1 MKFRKPKSPATKTI
15 EFRLKEEIDER
26 VFVTPEP
33 GNQHV
38 PKWFKDMPR
47 FLNGEDKLHLRPLNL
62 TGKWCVP
69 IVDGFTSGYYVV
81 TPYEL
86 QVSIPQKVLPKA
98 MLEDPNI
105 SFDGLTQDITHS
117 YPGLPAYQK
126 RDLELAKD
134 FPPPAGYHPGVWVW
148 ETTMQ
153 IITPP
158 GYSVWFM
165 HPSNRYDLP
174 FITASGIIDTDKTGG
189 LGGSIPFYLRKDFE
203 GIIPKGTPIIQ
214 IFPFKRDNWQ
224 KHDSDKRE
232 DLLGVAKS
240 RMQASGFYKQH
251 NWNKKKFE

>member
-1 MKFRKPKSPATKTI
+1 MKFRKIKPPATKTI

-26 VFVTPEP
+26 VFLTPQP

-69 IVDGFTSGYYVV
+69 IVDGFTSGYYLV
-81 TPYEL
+81 TPYE
-86 QVSIPQKVLPKA
+86 I
-98 MLEDPNI
+98 
-105 SFDGLTQDITHS
+105 H
-117 YPGLPAYQK
+117 AYQK
-126 RDLELAKD
+126 RDLNLAQD
-134 FPPPAGYHPGVWVW
+134 FPAPAGYHPGVWVW
-148 ETTMQ
+148 ETPMQ

-174 FITASGIIDTDKTGG
+174 FITASGVIDTDKSGG

-214 IFPFKRDNWQ
+214 IFPFKRENWQ

-251 NWNKKKFE
+251 NWQKKKFD